1 MSASRDRS
9 CSGPAAA
16 APRAAGRAPAALLL
30 GAALILGLAAGGCNY
45 LIPASYLIEGP
56 PKEPARYELPR
67 RKTVVYVDDRANRMT
82 RAALR
87 TAVGEEVG
95 TLILQQALVPEVI
108 STRDAVAYARR
119 ADTSDKQVSIR
130 KIGEAVGAEQVIY
143 IDIDEYRISADGAT
157 PRPAAIVNVKVID
170 VGSGARLWPDGTD
183 EGERMIVRTRE
194 QSLEL
199 YNSSAGRRRVEDELA
214 KQVAEDVSKLFY
226 EHEKRELGGNLGIR
240 N

>member
-1 MSASRDRS
+1 VTGGRLI
-9 CSGPAAA
+9 AAA
-16 APRAAGRAPAALLL
+16 LRIAALACAMLPPVLL
-30 GAALILGLAAGGCNY
+30 APGCNF

-95 TLILQQALVPEVI
+95 TLLLQQALVPEVI

-119 ADTSDKQVSIR
+119 VDTTDKHVSIR

-143 IDIDEYRISADGAT
+143 VDIDEYRISADGAT

-170 VGSGARLWPDGTD
+170 VASGARLWPDGTD
-183 EGERMIVRTRE
+183 QGEQMVIRTRE
-194 QSLEL
+194 QSMEL
-199 YNSSAGRRRVEDELA
+199 YNSSAGRRRVEDALA
-214 KQVAEDVSKLFY
+214 KQVAEDISKLFY

>member
-1 MSASRDRS
+1 MT
-9 CSGPAAA
+9 
-16 APRAAGRAPAALLL
+16 AGRDAFLAL
-30 GAALILGLAAGGCNY
+30 ALALVAGAGGCNY
-45 LIPASYLIEGP
+45 LIPAAYLIEGP

-95 TLILQQALVPEVI
+95 TLLLQQALVPEVV
-108 STRDAVAYARR
+108 SSRDAVAYARR
-119 ADTSDKQVSIR
+119 VDTADKQVSIR
-130 KIGEAVGAEQVIY
+130 KIGEAVGAEQVVY
-143 IDIDEYRISADGAT
+143 IEVDDYRISADGAT
-157 PRPAAIVNVKVID
+157 PRPAAMVSVKVID

-183 EGERMIVRTRE
+183 SGERLVIRTRE
-194 QSLEL
+194 QSMDL
-199 YNSSAGRRRVEDELA
+199 YNSSAGRRQVEDALA

>member
-1 MSASRDRS
+1 MSAVH
-9 CSGPAAA
+9 GPAAERP
-16 APRAAGRAPAALLL
+16 PRAVRRVGAGVRTWLAL
-30 GAALILGLAAGGCNY
+30 GAALAVALVTGGCNY
-45 LIPASYLIEGP
+45 LIPAAYLVEGP
-56 PKEPARYELPR
+56 PKEAARYELPR

-87 TAVGEEVG
+87 TAVGEDVG
-95 TLILQQALVPEVI
+95 SLLLQQALVPEVV
-108 STRDAVAYARR
+108 STKDAVSYARR
-119 ADTSDKQVSIR
+119 VDTSDKQVSIR

-143 IDIDEYRISADGAT
+143 IDVDDYRISADGAT

-170 VGSGARLWPDGTD
+170 VASGARLWPDGTD

-194 QSLEL
+194 QSIEL
-199 YNSSAGRRRVEDELA
+199 YSSSAGRRRVEDALA

>member
-1 MSASRDRS
+1 MSVWRDPVRD
-9 CSGPAAA
+9 GARGAAVRRPSA
-16 APRAAGRAPAALLL
+16 RGGVAMCAALLF
-30 GAALILGLAAGGCNY
+30 GALCGGCNY

-95 TLILQQALVPEVI
+95 TLLLQQALVPEVI
-108 STRDAVAYARR
+108 SARDAVAYARR
-119 ADTSDKQVSIR
+119 VDTSEKQVSIR

-143 IDIDEYRISADGAT
+143 IDVDEYRISADGAT

-194 QSLEL
+194 QSTEL
-199 YNSSAGRRRVEDELA
+199 YNSSAGRRRVEDALA